1 MRRITPYTICLFVV
15 ALFLPFNVA
24 GQEYVGGV
32 LYQDKTYKKEVG
44 TYIVLDDVVVS
55 ESVELTIE
63 PGVEVLFE
71 PGDPDLSI
79 EVIGSLNATGTEEET
94 IYFGPRDGN
103 EWGGILVNN
112 GSGAF
117 NMQFCEVEGATEYAI
132 KAINRN
138 NISII
143 NSVLHDNDVRAVSLI
158 NCNDAVIERNTIIN
172 SNYGVY
178 ISSQESSLNNLITR
192 NIIDNIEVAIFLNGQ
207 DGDTRNNEISF
218 NRISNSFNGIQLDG
232 GVNTKN
238 NPVLGNQLYDNDR
251 GILVTNRES
260 NIERN
265 ILYHNMKAILV
276 DGIENDGGESN
287 RMAKNIFFENEIAIT
302 LENQCYGNHIDSNQ
316 FIRNKKSL
324 LLGDQTSNGVEGNYI
339 RYNIF
344 IRSEDYAVTLN
355 GAPQEEIQF
364 NSFYEGDSAMFYL
377 QDSLDQN
384 AFNNWWGSYIAQE
397 IDRRIYDQNDNQEFG
412 EVNYIPFSVSP
423 PIKYL
428 PTPINPKKQKIG
440 DTLVVSW
447 REPSDERISGYKVY
461 YENDNGYAYQQTFDA
476 GDTNRILLPGLDINK
491 KVAVTSYDDKADGI
505 TDQQENHESWF
516 KIAQIYPYAGRD
528 TQICEGETIDF
539 SESTAFNQDSVRW
552 VTNGEGQLLN
562 PTQLHPQYIHSESD
576 INSEITFWLK
586 LYDSTRVNQDSL
598 ELWVHPSAD
607 VDAGADTTIL
617 VDSSLV
623 LEDAKVDYADS
634 LLWTTSG
641 DGTYSDPQLMNPSY
655 HPGTE
660 DMDNQSATLILEAYS
675 RCGVFKDSIFLNIE
689 PIFSVSG
696 RVQASD
702 SLPGQ
707 IQIYESGEQTF
718 SRASAQLLQEDNV
731 FSFNLITRGKYYL
744 LFLPK
749 EPGTYFPTYYVNKKH
764 WHNSHPVNVSANTY
778 DLDVEPIEYNYHLPE
793 GEAAINGIVENAP
806 ESGNLR
812 QIIYLTDTALNA
824 LDWVTPDSYG
834 EFYFNNLPYGN
845 YRILVEQVGLQPG
858 ISEIITLSPD
868 NPVSSDIEIILS
880 DKKIEVDK
888 TFNQSNKIVIYPT
901 MTKTRINLKALLKL
915 SDIDV
920 QVYRMNGE
928 MVIRQHFDELN
939 PDSPVSIGVSS
950 LNEGMYLVNIIDKGQ
965 IIHAVRFIK
974 M

>member
-1 MRRITPYTICLFVV
+1 V
-15 ALFLPFNVA
+15 ATLFLSFNVS

-32 LYQDKTYKKEVG
+32 ISQDKIYTKDVG

-71 PGDPDLSI
+71 PGDPDLRI
-79 EVIGSLNATGTEEET
+79 VVNGNLNATGTEEEN

-112 GSGAF
+112 SSGDF

-138 NISII
+138 NISIK
-143 NSVLHDNDVRAVSLI
+143 NSVLHDNAVRAVSLI
-158 NCNDAVIERNTIIN
+158 NCNSAVIEENTILN
-172 SNYGVY
+172 SNYGIY
-178 ISSQESSLNNLITR
+178 LSSLEASLSNVITR
-192 NIIDNIEVAIFLNGQ
+192 NIFDNIEVAVFLNGQ

-232 GVNTKN
+232 GTNTKN
-238 NPVLGNQLYDNDR
+238 NLIRGNQLYDNDR
-251 GILVTNRES
+251 GILVTNREN

-265 ILYHNMKAILV
+265 ILYHNSNAILV
-276 DGIENDGGESN
+276 DGIEIDGGEDS
-287 RMAKNIFFENEIAIT
+287 RIAKNIFFENENAVT
-302 LENQCYGNHIDSNQ
+302 LEKQCYGNKIDSNQ
-316 FIRNKKSL
+316 FIRNKRSL
-324 LLGDQTSNGVEGNYI
+324 LLGEKTSIGGEANFI

-355 GAPQEEIQF
+355 GAPQAEIQF
-364 NSFYEGDSAMFYL
+364 NSFYEGDSTMFYL
-377 QDSLDQN
+377 QDSSDQD
-384 AFNNWWGSYIAQE
+384 ALNNWWGSYIAQE
-397 IDRRIYDQNDNQEFG
+397 IDRRIFDHNDNQDFG
-412 EVNYIPFSVSP
+412 ELNYIPFSVSP

-428 PTPINPKKQKIG
+428 STPLNPKKQKIG

-447 REPSDERISGYKVY
+447 KEPPDERVAGYKVY

-476 GDTNRILLPGLDINK
+476 GDTNRIFLPDLDINK
-491 KVAVTSYDDKADGI
+491 KVAVTSYDAGADGI

-528 TQICEGETIDF
+528 SRICEGETINF

-552 VTNGEGQLLN
+552 VTNGQGQLID

-586 LYDSTRVNQDSL
+586 QYDSTRVKQDSL

-634 LLWTTSG
+634 LLWITSG
-641 DGTYSDPQLMNPSY
+641 DGSYSDPRFINPSY
-655 HPGTE
+655 HPGPE
-660 DMDNQSATLILEAYS
+660 DMENQSVNLILEAYS

-689 PIFSVSG
+689 PIFTVSG
-696 RVQASD
+696 RVKASD

-707 IQIYESGEQTF
+707 IQIYEEGEDSF
-718 SRASAQLLQEDNV
+718 SRASAQLLQEDNA

-744 LFLPK
+744 LFIPK
-749 EPGTYFPTYYVNKKH
+749 EPGTYFPTYYVNKQH
-764 WHNSHPVNVSANTY
+764 WYNSHPIDVSANTY
-778 DLDVEPIEYNYHLPE
+778 DLDIEPMEYNYHLPE
-793 GEAAINGIVENAP
+793 GEGAINGIVENAS

-812 QIIYLTDTALNA
+812 QIIYLTDTALHA

-845 YRILVEQVGLQPG
+845 YRILVEQAGLQPG
-858 ISEIITLSPD
+858 ISEVITLSPE
-868 NPVSSDIEIILS
+868 NPTI
-880 DKKIEVDK
+880 
-888 TFNQSNKIVIYPT
+888 
-901 MTKTRINLKALLKL
+901 
-915 SDIDV
+915 SDIDIILTGKKIHFSGNYKKSSRVAVYPTIVNQDLNLVTHSDLKDVDV
-920 QVYRMNGE
+920 QIYKMNGVAVMRE
-928 MVIRQHFDELN
+928 HFSAIKAHTTVQMN
-939 PDSPVSIGVSS
+939 VSRLHAGV
-950 LNEGMYLVNIIDKGQ
+950 YLVNITSNDQ
-965 IIHAVRFIK
+965 RIHAVQIISTK
-974 M
+974 